1 MRIGV
6 RFIMTV
12 DEVLTQSLLLFMQKG
27 KGNGLEYVS
36 RSHTADMGWYYWLHG
51 VKGVYEIELKELRKD
66 GNEADFYLR
75 YYPDTEEEVLEDYS
89 VQEQLLRFNEKFFN
103 DSAISEEEHE
113 ICPCCT
119 VPNMEHQ
126 HEHEHHG
133 GECCCHCHEEETHR
147 KVGIPILAGK
157 FNMNKKLYTIGIL
170 GISTEKKQVE
180 VHLDTQ
186 ERLIEISKDGIKFTQ
201 NNQEVELVPPGG
213 IDRNVPGLQL
223 GKRFVNFLQGQQIPT
238 LN

>member
-1 MRIGV
+1 
-6 RFIMTV
+6 MTV

-27 KGNGLEYVS
+27 KGKGLEYVS
-36 RSHTADMGWYYWLHG
+36 RSHTAAMGWYYWLHG
-51 VKGVYEIELKELRKD
+51 VKGVYEIELKELRKE
-66 GNEADFYLR
+66 GQETDFYLR

-119 VPNMEHQ
+119 VPDMEHAHGHHEQ
-126 HEHEHHG
+126 HEHHD
-133 GECCCHCHEEETHR
+133 GECCCHHHEQPTHR
-147 KVGIPILAGK
+147 KVGIPILAEK
-157 FNMNKKLYTIGIL
+157 FNMNKKLYTIGMLTIN
-170 GISTEKKQVE
+170 TEGSE
-180 VHLDTQ
+180 VKLCLDTQ
-186 ERLIEISKDGIKFTQ
+186 ERLQEISEAGIRFTQ

-213 IDRNVPGLQL
+213 IDRNVPGLRL
-223 GKRFVNFLQGQQIPT
+223 GKRFVKFMQENQIPT